1 MTGSRHIM
9 AGRRFFLALCLSII
23 RLPDAFASTTV
34 IDDSGTQL
42 LEPSVSMRWQSVT
55 PQRSGDNQQM
65 LGTTTVRLRL
75 NVTPWL
81 RRSGRIYLALPAQP
95 PGPIEATWSAQGVL
109 RGGTLRSGSRALLY
123 AGPITTPFIE
133 DVLTL
138 QFRVDGALMQRALPV
153 NFRLEMDE
161 E

>member
-1 MTGSRHIM
+1 MRESVRAEM
-9 AGRRFFLALCLSII
+9 GRRFFLALGLSII
-23 RLPDAFASTTV
+23 RLGVVSANTTL
-34 IDDSGTQL
+34 IDDSGTQF
-42 LEPSVSMRWQSVT
+42 LEPAVDMRWQSAT
-55 PQRSGDNQQM
+55 PRRSGDNSQM

-75 NVTPWL
+75 NVAPWL
-81 RRSGRIYLALPAQP
+81 RRFGRIYLALPAQP
-95 PGPIEATWSAQGVL
+95 PGPITATWSSQGGL
-109 RGGTLRSGSRALLY
+109 RAGSLRSGGRALLY

-138 QFRVDGALMQRALPV
+138 QLQIDGSLMQRASSV